1 MRGTCYENLGRSLG
15 VLRGVGGAHDDPH
28 DDAPH
33 GGPPSCFC
41 FVAAFVTPWQTCWAC
56 LGVGLGDSGGVQGYG
71 LRGFG
76 GFGDFGGVEKINL
89 SGDHH
94 FLHLEVLVFP
104 CVLKQT
110 FLPEK
115 EKNKTKLKQ
124 TYK

>member
-1 MRGTCYENLGRSLG
+1 
-15 VLRGVGGAHDDPH
+15 
-28 DDAPH
+28 
-33 GGPPSCFC
+33 
-41 FVAAFVTPWQTCWAC
+41 

-76 GFGDFGGVEKINL
+76 GFGGVEKINL

-115 EKNKTKLKQ
+115 KKKKNKVETNFKVKLLFPASF
-124 TYK
+124 

>member
-1 MRGTCYENLGRSLG
+1 VRGTCYENLRRSLG
-15 VLRGVGGAHDDPH
+15 VLRGVGGAHDAPH
-28 DDAPH
+28 DGGPH
-33 GGPPSCFC
+33 GGPHGGPLSCFC

-71 LRGFG
+71 PRGFG
-76 GFGDFGGVEKINL
+76 GLGGFGGVKKINL

-110 FLPEK
+110 FLHFF
-115 EKNKTKLKQ
+115 LLL
-124 TYK
+124 